1 MNTFSSPPRAK
12 GADGS
17 ARLPRRRHVAA
28 KKTSINLDCTL
39 VREVGN
45 EHALQQEHH
54 GFQGVNYNRNEV
66 SGQDIY
72 DRMVRGQM
80 KINENMVHHKE
91 EKASQVLRLSIGLV
105 SRRRRRRSM
114 LTLLRGRQRTRRT

>member
-1 MNTFSSPPRAK
+1 M
-12 GADGS
+12 
-17 ARLPRRRHVAA
+17 
-28 KKTSINLDCTL
+28 
-39 VREVGN
+39 
-45 EHALQQEHH
+45 LQQEHH
-54 GFQGVNYNRNEV
+54 GFQGVNHNRNEM
-66 SGQDIY
+66 SGKDIY
-72 DRMVRGQM
+72 DRMVQGQM